1 MARTK
6 LDNQPS
12 PLFILINGAAA
23 TKTKREL
30 AQMLGVCEVTVK
42 RRLMRPETM
51 TLDEL
56 YRLCRLLHIPVDEL
70 RRAITY

>member
-1 MARTK
+1 MSRTK
-6 LDNQPS
+6 LDKQPS

-23 TKTKREL
+23 TKTKQEL
-30 AQMLGVCEVTVK
+30 AQMLGMCEATVR

-51 TLDEL
+51 TLNEL